1 MSTAPQGPIS
11 FEETQLHDVSRA
23 ADPDHESAPTLTP
36 KARRKSW
43 ITSWGLWLLGTGF
56 SVWLLLS
63 LERFVRYWFERAPLI
78 GYAVMGLIAILLFIA
93 VLGILREIGALR
105 RLSRTAQAK
114 VRLETLSSAKDARK
128 ALAPVLRPYRS
139 SGGYADYQRLSQ
151 EAMDADDV
159 TRLVEEH
166 LLKDKDQ
173 EAAALIQSSARQVAT
188 ITTLVPIALT
198 DMVAVT
204 WINLRMI
211 RGLSE
216 IYGGTGAFFSN
227 MRLMRNIFGHLVA
240 AGALDLSDDLL
251 STVIGHG
258 ALSKISRRFGE
269 GAVNAALT
277 TRIGL
282 AAQAQCRPVPFVGQ
296 SQASLRQ
303 SLTRALSGILSQT
316 RKEPPL

>member
-23 ADPDHESAPTLTP
+23 QDPDHDFEQIPAPT
-36 KARRKSW
+36 ARPRSKLM
-43 ITSWGLWLLGTGF
+43 SWGLWLFGTAF
-56 SVWLLLS
+56 SVWVMLS
-63 LERFVRYWFERAPLI
+63 LERFARYWFERAPVIGYVLMALI
-78 GYAVMGLIAILLFIA
+78 G
-93 VLGILREIGALR
+93 VLVLVALMGILRELGALR
-105 RLSRTAQAK
+105 RLSRTARAK
-114 VRLETLSSAKDARK
+114 TALETLSTAKEAR
-128 ALAPVLRPYRS
+128 AVLAPALRPYRGS
-139 SGGYADYQRLSQ
+139 PSFAEYQRQSAA
-151 EAMDADDV
+151 AMDADDV

-303 SLTRALSGILSQT
+303 SLTRALSGIFNQT
-316 RKEPPL
+316 RK